1 MHTSKIYVMSGTACD
16 TISSCL
22 KKTHTTYKIS
32 TARGSQRSASLPVT
46 SRNRGFEIT

>member
-16 TISSCL
+16 TISNCL

-32 TARGSQRSASLPVT
+32 TARRISKVGIPPSD
-46 SRNRGFEIT
+46 E